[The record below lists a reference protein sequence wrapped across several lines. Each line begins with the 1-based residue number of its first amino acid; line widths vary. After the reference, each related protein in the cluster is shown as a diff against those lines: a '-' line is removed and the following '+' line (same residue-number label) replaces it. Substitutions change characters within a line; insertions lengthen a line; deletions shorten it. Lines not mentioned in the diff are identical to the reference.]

1 MKQLVLIILLHIGYN
16 TLAQEEN
23 LEDSKGVH
31 KIALVLGITHIPAAI
46 EEGEKTSE
54 EFVPTLGIDYFYH
67 FKEGWKLGLVM
78 DYEFANYIVKFD
90 KEELTRE
97 SALVTGILVGY
108 EFAERWSVLLGPGIE
123 FEKNKN
129 IGILRASLE
138 YEFELNKDWGLFPSA
153 NYDFKQEYSTWSLNI
168 GVSRRL

>member
-1 MKQLVLIILLHIGYN
+1 MKQFVLIITLFFGLNVIG
-16 TLAQEEN
+16 QEVE
-23 LEDSKGVH
+23 LKDSKGVH
-31 KIALVLGITHIPAAI
+31 KIALVFGVTHIPSAI
-46 EEGEKTSE
+46 EDGEKTSE
-54 EFVPTLGIDYFYH
+54 EFIPTLGIDYFYH
-67 FKEGWKLGLVM
+67 FNKGWRLGLVM

-90 KEELTRE
+90 KEDLTRE
-97 SALVTGILVGY
+97 GALVTGILAGY
-108 EFAERWSVLLGPGIE
+108 EFADKWAILLGPGIE

-138 YEFELNKDWGLFPSA
+138 HEFELGDFWGLFPSV